1 MVPNEIGRRDRKRIQ
16 THDALR
22 KAALGLSAERGLQK
36 VTVEDIAD
44 AADVSIRTFYD
55 YFPSKEDAIIGFD
68 ASRVEHLR
76 LALLDRPDEESPLDS
91 LRFVLHQL
99 HVESREEWPL
109 RMRVIKTNPSLL
121 PKMFASFAV
130 FERAMIEAIAQ
141 RTQTDPAVDLYPA
154 LVTAVATGAFR
165 AVISTWR
172 SGGERLAFDD
182 LFASAFE
189 QLGSGLEVPKRAPV
203 RRQSPARSTKMK
215 KDGA

>member
-22 KAALGLSAERGLQK
+22 KAALQLSAEHGLQK

-55 YFPSKEDAIIGFD
+55 HFPSKEDAIIGFD

-76 LALLDRPDEESPLDS
+76 LALHDRPDEESPLDS

-130 FERAMIEAIAQ
+130 FERAMIETIAQ

-189 QLGSGLEVPKRAPV
+189 QLGSGLEAPKRAPV
-203 RRQSPARSTKMK
+203 RRQSPTRSTTTKS
-215 KDGA
+215 DGA